1 MPYIIAEQREVVDA
15 HIATIADNVVR
26 LFDAHPGVLNYVI
39 TKLLVEVVARKGETY
54 QTYNDIVGALECAK
68 LEAYRRQIAVYE
80 NRKLMENGD
89 VYPSE
94 QRRMSCSHK

>member
-1 MPYIIAEQREVVDA
+1 MPYVLTERREVVDA
-15 HIATIADNVVR
+15 HVGTIAENIVR
-26 LFDAHPGVLNYVI
+26 LFDADPGILNYTI